1 MPIQNIS
8 AVMADT
14 VIAQFKTSL
23 ATTEGF
29 IPSLVTLT
37 ETERTG
43 LQSIGAERFSFV
55 TEALLGAKNN
65 TNVVPGF
72 LSVTEWEKDLNYWKA
87 LDDVKLVLEKLLGKV
102 SDTQRAVGSEAYR
115 QARKFYVRW
124 ARHWRMCR
132 GWYRC
137 IKLCQSFSRGRA
149 AMARRRPRRLRNRRE
164 GAAPALRLQSR
175 NEFEM
180 HCGLLV
186 ASCFGARKS
195 GI

>member
-14 VIAQFKTSL
+14 LIAQFKTSL

-115 QARKFYVRW
+115 QARKFYEAV
-124 ARHWRMCR
+124 
-132 GWYRC
+132 
-137 IKLCQSFSRGRA
+137 
-149 AMARRRPRRLRNRRE
+149 
-164 GAAPALRLQSR
+164 GAALEDVPGLVPLHQTLS
-175 NEFEM
+175 ELFE
-180 HCGLLV
+180 GQGGN
-186 ASCFGARKS
+186 GAPPTPPTP
-195 GI
+195 